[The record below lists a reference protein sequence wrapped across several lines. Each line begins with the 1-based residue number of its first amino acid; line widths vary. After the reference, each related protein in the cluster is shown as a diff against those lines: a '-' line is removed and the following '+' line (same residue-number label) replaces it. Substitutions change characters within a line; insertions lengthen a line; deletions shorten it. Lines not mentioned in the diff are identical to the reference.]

1 MVEIDSLENFI
12 WGIAILAPGF
22 LFMFGRSRFLT
33 GRMPSVAAS
42 VFEYLMISSVYFAL
56 CYPLFVYLELGS
68 YLAALALLFGLP
80 LASGLIAGFATQ
92 KRLFRWLGNKLGLNP
107 VHFSPTAWDYI
118 FSDRSGYSWVVV
130 NLNSGGRYFGVFGPS
145 SLASSDLSS
154 QDIYLEEIRNETFDP
169 IEQNGRKRG
178 VWISQHDIRSIE
190 IVED

>member
-1 MVEIDSLENFI
+1 MLEADSVENFI
-12 WGIAILAPGF
+12 WGLAVLAPGF

-56 CYPLFVYLELGS
+56 CYPLFLYLDLSS
-68 YLAALALLFGLP
+68 YLAALLFLFFLP
-80 LASGLIAGFATQ
+80 LSSGLVTGFATQ
-92 KRLFRWLGNKLGLNP
+92 KRFFRWLGSKLRLNP
-107 VHFSPTAWDYI
+107 VHYSPTAWDYI
-118 FSDRSGYSWVVV
+118 FSDRNGYSWVVV

-145 SLASSDLSS
+145 SLASSDLAS
-154 QDIYLEEIRNETFDP
+154 QDIFLEDMRDENFAP
-169 IEQNGRKRG
+169 IEKDGRRRG